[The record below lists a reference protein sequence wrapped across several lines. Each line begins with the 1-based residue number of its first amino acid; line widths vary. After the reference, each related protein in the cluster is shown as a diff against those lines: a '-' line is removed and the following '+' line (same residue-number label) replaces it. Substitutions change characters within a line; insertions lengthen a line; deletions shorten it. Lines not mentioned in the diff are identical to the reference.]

1 MGDPM
6 AEIFSDELIGKN
18 AMTSGGY
25 PIGTIED
32 IVIDTETGEI
42 KYLLIRA
49 ATNNI
54 SAQKTDGKGNSVIN
68 VSSLKVSG
76 DNVIVS

>member
-1 MGDPM
+1 MT
-6 AEIFSDELIGKN
+6 EIFTDEIIGRN

-32 IVIDTETGEI
+32 IVVDTETGEL
-42 KYLLIRA
+42 KYLLIRPA
-49 ATNNI
+49 SGSMST
-54 SAQKTDGKGNSVIN
+54 QKTDGKGRAV
-68 VSSLKVSG
+68 VSIGSIKVSG